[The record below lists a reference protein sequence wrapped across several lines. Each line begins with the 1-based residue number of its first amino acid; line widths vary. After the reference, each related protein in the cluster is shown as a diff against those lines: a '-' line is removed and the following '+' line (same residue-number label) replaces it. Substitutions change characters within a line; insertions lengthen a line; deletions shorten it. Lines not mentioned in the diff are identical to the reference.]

1 MASIQV
7 PTNSRYFRRR
17 RNERYAMTDSDIDAR
32 ERIYG
37 GIEGLLEGFLPS
49 GYLIERNTFTDPK
62 GSVSPDEDFIDCT
75 SWWISRPG
83 HDGRL
88 ELMVFRH
95 DTGHLEFEIYG
106 SEFGPNLPDAYCS
119 APSTERTVKGL
130 ASEIRLRMGD
140 IDDEG

>member
-1 MASIQV
+1 MAD
-7 PTNSRYFRRR
+7 T
-17 RNERYAMTDSDIDAR
+17 DIDAR

-49 GYLIERNTFTDPK
+49 GYLIERNALTDPK

-88 ELMVFRH
+88 ELKTFRH

-106 SEFGPNLPDAYCS
+106 SEFGPYMPDAYCS
-119 APSTERTVKGL
+119 TFLTERTVREL